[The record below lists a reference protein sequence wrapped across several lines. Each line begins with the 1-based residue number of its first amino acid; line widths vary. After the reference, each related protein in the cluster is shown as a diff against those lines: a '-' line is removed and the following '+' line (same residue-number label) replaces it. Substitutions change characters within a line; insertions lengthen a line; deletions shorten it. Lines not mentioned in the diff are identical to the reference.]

1 MRNRFFAE
9 YAGLTPTIL
18 TFDPKPVYPGERE
31 RLTDRG
37 ELVAGMRLLNS
48 YEFYRDEAVVSGPPL
63 AESLPELSGLL
74 AIDVAHPDG
83 STYYTG
89 YRRPGSDDDVV
100 LDFRRPDGSIYLR
113 TPGRGVKQD
122 RSPWILTDRQSRPV
136 HIWPK
141 RLGWSHHW
149 LRTLLGDGDR
159 AFVISDGR
167 FSVEKVMPFRDER
180 FHMIHLMH
188 NVHIHGSRQW
198 NVPLSP
204 TYVFL
209 LSLIS
214 ELDGLVSLTSRQRA
228 DIAERFGAT
237 NNLFDVANPVVL
249 PARPQPLPERERA
262 RFAMVTRFH
271 PQKRVDHAVR
281 AFRLVVSE
289 RPQAQ
294 LLIYGDGE
302 TASSVRSLIDKLH
315 LQDNVSLC
323 GWDSDAR
330 DTLWTAT
337 GFLLTSAHEGY
348 PLATL
353 ESMSRGCPVIAYD
366 IKYGPREQI
375 SSGVDGFLVPD
386 ADQQAMAHRIV
397 EMIDDAGLVRSLSS
411 AALESAQ
418 HHDYRAFLKG
428 WQDIL
433 STVAAN
439 KPHRVRLSRVD
450 CTVTRLGYAPAPR
463 RSRWIYRIRPR
474 RRRSRP
480 ILLEADLVVRG
491 RSTGDALDEAELTL
505 DAISDTTDRVTN
517 LPLEVRRKGR
527 RFRVSSR
534 FTLDDI
540 FTDRPAEDRSVTLR
554 LRLVL
559 RNASWETAITG
570 PTAHA
575 PDPEFSFD
583 DSGVLHLRLV

>member
-1 MRNRFFAE
+1 MPATRC
-9 YAGLTPTIL
+9 
-18 TFDPKPVYPGERE
+18 
-31 RLTDRG
+31 
-37 ELVAGMRLLNS
+37 
-48 YEFYRDEAVVSGPPL
+48 GPP
-63 AESLPELSGLL
+63 
-74 AIDVAHPDG
+74 
-83 STYYTG
+83 
-89 YRRPGSDDDVV
+89 PG
-100 LDFRRPDGSIYLR
+100 F
-113 TPGRGVKQD
+113 
-122 RSPWILTDRQSRPV
+122 
-136 HIWPK
+136 
-141 RLGWSHHW
+141 
-149 LRTLLGDGDR
+149 
-159 AFVISDGR
+159 
-167 FSVEKVMPFRDER
+167 FS
-180 FHMIHLMH
+180 
-188 NVHIHGSRQW
+188 
-198 NVPLSP
+198 
-204 TYVFL
+204 
-209 LSLIS
+209 
-214 ELDGLVSLTSRQRA
+214 
-228 DIAERFGAT
+228 
-237 NNLFDVANPVVL
+237 
-249 PARPQPLPERERA
+249 
-262 RFAMVTRFH
+262 
-271 PQKRVDHAVR
+271 
-281 AFRLVVSE
+281 
-289 RPQAQ
+289 
-294 LLIYGDGE
+294 
-302 TASSVRSLIDKLH
+302 
-315 LQDNVSLC
+315 
-323 GWDSDAR
+323 
-330 DTLWTAT
+330 
-337 GFLLTSAHEGY
+337 TSALEGY

-353 ESMSRGCPVIAYD
+353 ESMSRGCPVMSYD

-386 ADQQAMAHRIV
+386 ADQRAMADRIV
-397 EMIDDAGLVRSLSS
+397 QMIDDAGLVRSLSS

-439 KPHRVRLSRVD
+439 KPHRVRLSSVD
-450 CTVTRLGYAPAPR
+450 CTVTRLGLRPAPR

-505 DAISDTTDRVTN
+505 DAISDTTDRVTK